1 MKELSICPATL
12 APGFTTYSPVAA
24 KTLFEGKQISPYL
37 DFSFEDDEN
46 KQEIVQNIGRVSVSG
61 VQEKFS
67 GVLDGNCIRLA
78 RSDEQ
83 GTYILKPAP
92 LDYSLS
98 TRKQMPANEHLTM
111 QIASQ
116 IYGIQTALNGICFC
130 SDGQPVYI
138 TRRFDVNEDGSKTLQ
153 EDFAVLMGMTEQA
166 DGSSFKYEGCYADI
180 AEKIRQYVAAWPVA
194 MEQFFRLVV
203 FNYIYGNGDA
213 HLKNFSLQKKEI
225 DYTLAPAY
233 DLLNTSIHLDGE
245 DFALNGGLAPS
256 LEKSDVYD
264 RTGHPCRLDFVRFG
278 LLIGLKE
285 KRIQVILHP
294 FMDISSGVL
303 SLIER
308 SFLND
313 KMKRNYRRI
322 IEERHQRFIR
332 ESE

>member
-24 KTLFEGKQISPYL
+24 KALFEGKQISPYL

-153 EDFAVLMGMTEQA
+153 EDFA
-166 DGSSFKYEGCYADI
+166 
-180 AEKIRQYVAAWPVA
+180 
-194 MEQFFRLVV
+194 
-203 FNYIYGNGDA
+203 
-213 HLKNFSLQKKEI
+213 
-225 DYTLAPAY
+225 
-233 DLLNTSIHLDGE
+233 
-245 DFALNGGLAPS
+245 LNGGLAPS

-285 KRIQVILHP
+285 KRIQVILHL